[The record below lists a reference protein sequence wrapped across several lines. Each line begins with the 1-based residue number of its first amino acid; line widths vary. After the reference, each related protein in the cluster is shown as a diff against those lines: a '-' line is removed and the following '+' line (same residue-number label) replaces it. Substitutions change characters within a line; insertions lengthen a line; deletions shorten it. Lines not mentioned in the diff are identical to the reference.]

1 MSAEKYHKRQI
12 ATDQLKTAI
21 WLFLHGRDPASV
33 ITLAG
38 AASAILHQLVHNEGK
53 TPFVDFA
60 RNVHNAFGGRM
71 VPRTKYQRHI
81 NDTLGINSLKHMSAA
96 CPDTLEIDLEK
107 NAEDAIT
114 RAIADY
120 VPLFGQEH
128 DFIKAYL
135 QWAWVNRNGP
145 QIMKDY
151 EKIPAKLKRK

>member
-1 MSAEKYHKRQI
+1 MS
-12 ATDQLKTAI
+12 
-21 WLFLHGRDPASV
+21 S
-33 ITLAG
+33 
-38 AASAILHQLVHNEGK
+38 
-53 TPFVDFA
+53 
-60 RNVHNAFGGRM
+60 
-71 VPRTKYQRHI
+71 
-81 NDTLGINSLKHMSAA
+81 A

-114 RAIADY
+114 KAIADY

-128 DFIKAYL
+128 DFIKAYP